1 MECRRG
7 STLVVL
13 GVVVG
18 AACVAA
24 GQAQAGGFALREQSS
39 DGQGSSYAG
48 IAAGGS
54 LSSMFWNPAT
64 MTQIPGIQTEIV
76 ATGIL
81 PYAANTPAPTS
92 PLFVFGGTGNTAEN
106 ALVPSGYFSW
116 QVNPDLWLGLS
127 VNSPFGLSV
136 SFPELWAGRDYAANN
151 SHLRT
156 YNFTPS
162 VAYALNNW
170 ISLGFGVQLQYGDA
184 LLNKG
189 ISIGAAPFPD
199 FTLSGTGWGYGVTA
213 GVTLTPTPATT
224 IGLGYRSALNQ
235 KISGNQ
241 TVTGVL
247 AGLST
252 QGAVNTT
259 LKLPDMVSLGVRQR
273 LDPQWTL
280 LGTFEWTNW
289 SRIGTSNVTQGGA
302 PATVA
307 GIPVTLPFQFKDGWY
322 FALGAEYQWNDRL
335 TLRAGAGYEKSPITD
350 MVRIPLL
357 PDNDRTWLSGGLTY
371 KVTNALSFDFAYSHL
386 FVKNSTIDVSAASG
400 NPWFD
405 GVPYQ
410 GNVKA
415 HIDIVSVALKY
426 RFDEPALTART
437 ALYTK

>member
-1 MECRRG
+1 
-7 STLVVL
+7 
-13 GVVVG
+13 
-18 AACVAA
+18 
-24 GQAQAGGFALREQSS
+24 
-39 DGQGSSYAG
+39 
-48 IAAGGS
+48 
-54 LSSMFWNPAT
+54 
-64 MTQIPGIQTEIV
+64 
-76 ATGIL
+76 
-81 PYAANTPAPTS
+81 
-92 PLFVFGGTGNTAEN
+92 
-106 ALVPSGYFSW
+106 
-116 QVNPDLWLGLS
+116 
-127 VNSPFGLSV
+127 
-136 SFPELWAGRDYAANN
+136 
-151 SHLRT
+151 LRT

>member
-1 MECRRG
+1 MEFRRG
-7 STLVVL
+7 SSGLVL
-13 GVVVG
+13 
-18 AACVAA
+18 AAAAVALCA
-24 GQAQAGGFALREQSS
+24 AITQAHAGGFALREQSS

-48 IAAGGS
+48 VAAGGS

-76 ATGIL
+76 ATGIF

-92 PLFVFGGTGNTAEN
+92 PLFPFGGTGNTAEN

-127 VNSPFGLSV
+127 INSPFGLSV
-136 SFPELWAGRDYAANN
+136 EFPELWAGRDYAANK
-151 SHLRT
+151 SHLKT

-162 VAYALNNW
+162 FAYALNNW
-170 ISLGFGVQLQYGDA
+170 ISVGFGVQVQYGDA

-189 ISIGAAPFPD
+189 VSLGAPPFPD

-213 GVTLTPTPATT
+213 GVTLTPTPNTS
-224 IGLGYRSALNQ
+224 IGLGYRSQLNQ
-235 KISGNQ
+235 KIKGDM
-241 TVTGVL
+241 TLTGAL
-247 AGLST
+247 APFSAAG
-252 QGAVNTT
+252 VNTT
-259 LKLPDMVSLGVRQR
+259 LKLPDMVSLGLRQR
-273 LDPQWTL
+273 LDAQWTL
-280 LGTFEWTNW
+280 LGTVEWTNW
-289 SRIGTSNVTQGGA
+289 SRIGTSTVYQGGA
-302 PATVA
+302 PVFVGPAA
-307 GIPVTLPFQFKDGWY
+307 VTLPFQFKDGWY

-386 FVKNSTIDVSAASG
+386 FVKNSNIDVSAASG

-405 GVPYQ
+405 GVTYQ

-426 RFDEPALTART
+426 RFDEPPPAPRT
-437 ALYTK
+437 TLYTK